1 MDEQPLEMECMN
13 LDSVNETITETET
26 TQNFTLNKD
35 SINKIFA
42 NVCYNGSGRN
52 VMIHGVYRVSRGIPK
67 SIIQEKVTRK
77 YDILRE
83 KGKVKVAVL
92 KYDNQCKDL
101 VALSFYDS
109 KPVYFISMACQKIH
123 WIKKTRK
130 LWHKDLGKKWMF
142 PIFD

>member
-42 NVCYNGSGRN
+42 NVCYNGSGRK
-52 VMIHGVYRVSRGIPK
+52 VMIHGVCRVSRGIPK

-77 YDILRE
+77 YDILQE

-92 KYDNQCKDL
+92 KNDNQCKDL

-109 KPVYFISMACQKIH
+109 QPVYFIYMACQKIQSH
-123 WIKKTRK
+123 QQ
-130 LWHKDLGKKWMF
+130 WHGEC
-142 PIFD
+142 